1 MSGEY
6 GGMSTR
12 LRLAVQRH
20 LSAADERFGL
30 RLGGG
35 LVGTFVAA
43 VTFALL
49 LLLVRAG
56 WPPLRSLDT
65 AAAETF
71 NQIDADRPELVKTA
85 EVVSDV
91 FDPNVFR
98 VALTVIAVVYLIHG
112 ERHHATWLVVT
123 VFGGAALGFTLK
135 EIVGRARPVL
145 PDPVSAAPGLSFP
158 SGHALGASIGCC
170 LLLLISLRFLSR
182 RGRIVA
188 VIAAVSL
195 VGLVALARVVLGVHF
210 VSDVLAGIA
219 LGIGWVAVTTWAY
232 VAWRRETGQPVER
245 PAEVGTT
252 EQS

>member
-1 MSGEY
+1 MAK
-6 GGMSTR
+6 R

-43 VTFALL
+43 VTFAMLL
-49 LLLVRAG
+49 VLVRAG
-56 WPPLRSLDT
+56 WGPLHSLDT
-65 AAAETF
+65 AAAEAF
-71 NQIDADRPELVKTA
+71 NRIDVDHPEIVRAA

-98 VALTVIAVVYLIHG
+98 VALTAIAVIYVVHG
-112 ERHHATWLVVT
+112 ERHHAAWLVVT
-123 VFGGAALGFTLK
+123 VFGGAGLGVGLK

-145 PDPVSAAPGLSFP
+145 LDPVSAAPGLSFP

-170 LLLLISLRFLSR
+170 LLLLITLRFLPR
-182 RGRIVA
+182 RGRIAA
-188 VIAAVSL
+188 VIAAAVI
-195 VGLVALARVVLGVHF
+195 VGVVALARVVLGVHF

-219 LGIGWVAVTTWAY
+219 LGVGWVAVTTWAY
-232 VAWRRETGQPVER
+232 VAWRRETGQPVES

-252 EQS
+252 EYPAEHR

>member
-1 MSGEY
+1 MSK
-6 GGMSTR
+6 R
-12 LRLAVQRH
+12 LGRAVHRH
-20 LSAADERFGL
+20 LSYADERFGL
-30 RLGGG
+30 RLGAG
-35 LVGTFVAA
+35 LVGTLVAA

-56 WPPLRSLDT
+56 WGPLRSLDT

-71 NQIDADRPELVKTA
+71 NQIDADRPELAKAA

-98 VALTVIAVVYLIHG
+98 VALTVVAVVYLIHG
-112 ERHHATWLVVT
+112 GRHHATWLVVT
-123 VFGGAALGFTLK
+123 VFGGAALGFALK

-170 LLLLISLRFLSR
+170 LLLLITLRFLSR
-182 RGRIVA
+182 RGRIAA
-188 VIAAVSL
+188 VIAAGL
-195 VGLVALARVVLGVHF
+195 IVGLVALARVVLGVHF

-232 VAWRRETGQPVER
+232 VAWRSETGQPVER

-252 EQS
+252 EHPSAHH

>member
-1 MSGEY
+1 MAKGPSA
-6 GGMSTR
+6 
-12 LRLAVQRH
+12 LHRH
-20 LSAADERFGL
+20 LSTADERFGL

-35 LVGTFVAA
+35 LVGTLVAA

-49 LLLVRAG
+49 LVLVRAG
-56 WPPLRSLDT
+56 WGPLRSLDA

-71 NQIDADRPELVKTA
+71 NRIDADRPELVKAA

-98 VALTVIAVVYLIHG
+98 IGLTVIAVVYVIHG
-112 ERHHATWLVVT
+112 EWHHATWLVVT
-123 VFGGAALGFTLK
+123 VFGGAGLGLALK

-145 PDPVSAAPGLSFP
+145 PDPVSAAPGMSFP
-158 SGHALGASIGCC
+158 SGHALGASISCC
-170 LLLLISLRFLSR
+170 LLLLITLRFLPR
-182 RGRIVA
+182 RGRVAA
-188 VIAAVSL
+188 VIAAVL
-195 VGLVALARVVLGVHF
+195 IVGVVALARVVLGVHF

-219 LGIGWVAVTTWAY
+219 LGVGWVAVTTWAY

-252 EQS
+252 EHPAARR

>member
-1 MSGEY
+1 VSQK
-6 GGMSTR
+6 
-12 LRLAVQRH
+12 LRRAIHRH

-30 RLGGG
+30 RLGAG
-35 LVGTFVAA
+35 LAGTLAA
-43 VTFALL
+43 AITFALL

-56 WPPLRSLDT
+56 WGPLRSLDT
-65 AAAETF
+65 AAAEAF
-71 NQIDADRPELVKTA
+71 NRIDGDRPELVRTA

-98 VALTVIAVVYLIHG
+98 VALTVIAVVYVIHG
-112 ERHHATWLVVT
+112 ERHHATWIVVT
-123 VFGGAALGFTLK
+123 VFGGAALGFALK

-170 LLLLISLRFLSR
+170 LLLLISLRFMSR
-182 RGRIVA
+182 RGRVAA
-188 VIAAVSL
+188 VIGAAL
-195 VGLVALARVVLGVHF
+195 IVGAVALARVVLGVHF

-245 PAEVGTT
+245 PVEVGSR
-252 EQS
+252 EQPAERR

>member
-1 MSGEY
+1 MSKG
-6 GGMSTR
+6 
-12 LRLAVQRH
+12 LRRWAVERH
-20 LSAADERFGL
+20 LSAAEERFGL
-30 RLGGG
+30 RLGAG

-49 LLLVRAG
+49 LFLVRAG
-56 WPPLRSLDT
+56 WAPLRRLDT
-65 AAAETF
+65 GAAEMF
-71 NQIDADRPELVKTA
+71 NRIDTAQPGLTRAA

-98 VALTVIAVVYLIHG
+98 LALTVIALMYLIHG

-123 VFGGAALGFTLK
+123 VFGGAALGFALK
-135 EIVGRARPVL
+135 EIVGRVRPVL
-145 PDPVSAAPGLSFP
+145 RDPVSTAPGLSFP

-188 VIAAVSL
+188 VIAAVGL

-219 LGIGWVAVTTWAY
+219 LGIGWVAVTTSAY
-232 VAWRRETGQPVER
+232 IAWRRETGQPVER
-245 PAEVGTT
+245 PAEVGTP
-252 EQS
+252 EQPAQR